1 MNQIIDEELLSLGEF
16 RDLMFQAIIPIKAV
30 TDYKGKPIYEMF
42 AYWRRHKVLPFIP
55 VGQHW
60 EDHFEINCI
69 QLIWLRILDSL
80 RQLNY
85 PLLLMKELC
94 KYYFEDSYKNDI
106 PIQILSHNKKQ
117 LEEKKKHEVLKENE
131 DGLLQYIDSLLLS
144 KEARI
149 FMYSQRNYLSEIII
163 ESITVG
169 QDTGILLYPDGN
181 ILEHVG
187 DFKFNHKGPIEF
199 DTTAPHI
206 YLSMKHFLKE
216 FITDDQLE
224 NIVMSN
230 ILNLDERNVLEE
242 LRNENIQELT
252 IKKNGKIIERIDTTN
267 GGIITGEKAKEIKRL
282 LGLKNYED
290 IEFSTRDEKTLSF
303 KKKRKKF
310 IINK

>member
-106 PIQILSHNKKQ
+106 PLQILSHNKKQ

-224 NIVMSN
+224 NIV
-230 ILNLDERNVLEE
+230 
-242 LRNENIQELT
+242 